1 MKLTKESIKKSLTT
15 RKKIPMNKSVEN
27 IKMTDYSTI
36 QEEEDSTLFQIAL
49 DEYKDLFPEILLLSK
64 TDFFSS
70 LERYILIGLSTS
82 DKIFSK
88 DSINK
93 VLYLIE
99 KRYYNIEEEKI
110 EKILKK
116 DNFSNNYIKY
126 TDNNFIPHCKD
137 TKQAIHSCGEKL
149 YLLLSEYYYCM
160 KCNLIYKSDYI
171 QLKCDKCNIIYY
183 TEIENK
189 KNKTEKK
196 GYLKPATWAKYHC
209 NALIND
215 TMKCPKCQNCLYLN
229 IKNNLLFCL
238 KCHIQINQYDIKWK
252 CILCNQ
258 LFFSEAKIFNKYEY
272 KEMSL
277 AIKKTLFDGI
287 EAKPKYLPC
296 CKVYGEKVKSYK
308 YYHKNECNGLLY
320 QGKLNNKKIVV
331 CSKCHMLN
339 NYENQYWLC
348 PICKVRFQI
357 QIKNNISLFDS
368 SKIEE
373 QNKNQQIYQ
382 DRETIGKKGIYKKRK
397 KNNLSIE
404 LKKTIFNLCE
414 KEKENIENGNEKDK
428 DKDKE
433 RNSIIDSKN
442 IKIFSTRNK
451 PKKNIHY
458 NNNYYN
464 NFVNININDYSNII
478 YSNYKRNDNYKNEI
492 GSRFRTIQDNKENS
506 KENSKEKEK
515 KINFN
520 MTNYKND
527 GGNNFIS
534 IFKRNNSKILNGLSR
549 NITSNV
555 KSTGNIYPPQLL
567 KSALSPNPN
576 NSEIKSNY
584 SIFVKNK
591 QPTIFKHHRTKYSF
605 DQKAIPTC
613 GNNNNS
619 NNNKVYNNNS
629 KKIIGFNRVLSQK
642 EIKDKI
648 ISEMDIMNE
657 KNDLSNI
664 GINLFK
670 NRIPASKN
678 KRTRISFEEKP
689 SLLNN
694 TNANINNKIIFNLK
708 KDNINNNIQNEENK
722 KEKEIKII
730 LKEKSTIFKKN
741 IQNIQI
747 ENNREKGNEKGKDIK
762 KCNISMQIKYSFNSD
777 DFNILKLIGQG
788 SFGKIF
794 EVEDKYHRHF
804 AMKKIIACSLKEV
817 ELIKSEYN
825 ILYGLTNLDI
835 NLIGIYGI
843 ETKQLDRTTYSIN
856 VLMELAICDW
866 EKEIIKRNSKRNYY
880 TENELVLIL
889 KKLVNTFSTLQ
900 KANVTHRD
908 IKPQNILVCTGG
920 VLKIADFGEAK
931 KIINKNNDN
940 TIKQTIR
947 GTELYMSPILFN
959 SLRNKTIY
967 KYTKHNTYKSDVFS
981 LGYCM
986 LLASTLS
993 YKLLCEI
1000 REIKNMNGIK
1010 NIIQKYAKKGICIYS
1025 ENYWNILYS
1034 MLELDEKNRPDF
1046 IELAKRIEDL

>member
-1 MKLTKESIKKSLTT
+1 MKLTKDSIKKSLTT
-15 RKKIPMNKSVEN
+15 KERKKISMNKSVEN
-27 IKMTDYSTI
+27 LKSDYSTI
-36 QEEEDSTLFQIAL
+36 QEEDSTLFEIAL
-49 DEYKDLFPEILLLSK
+49 EEYKDLFPEIIRLNK
-64 TDFFSS
+64 TEFFSS
-70 LERYILIGLSTS
+70 LEKYIQISLSTS
-82 DKIFSK
+82 EKIYSK
-88 DSINK
+88 ESINK
-93 VLYLIE
+93 ILYLIQ
-99 KRYYNIEEEKI
+99 KKYYNIEKEKI
-110 EKILKK
+110 GNLKM

-126 TDNNFIPHCKD
+126 TDNNFIPHCKY
-137 TKQAIHSCGEKL
+137 TKEAMHSCGEKL
-149 YLLLSEYYYCM
+149 YVLLSEYYYCI

-171 QLKCDKCNIIYY
+171 QLICDKCNIIYY
-183 TEIENK
+183 TEIENEK
-189 KNKTEKK
+189 ILTEKK
-196 GYLKPATWAKYHC
+196 GCLKPATWAKYHC

-215 TMKCPKCQNCLYLN
+215 TMKCPICQNCLYLN
-229 IKNNLLFCL
+229 IKNNLIYCL
-238 KCHIQINQYDIKWK
+238 KCNIQMNQYDIKWK

-258 LFFSEAKIFNKYEY
+258 FFFSEAKIYNKYEY
-272 KEMSL
+272 KNMSL
-277 AIKKTLFDGI
+277 AIKKTLFEGV

-296 CKVYGEKVKSYK
+296 CNVYGERVNLYK
-308 YYHKNECNGLLY
+308 FYHKNECNGLLY

-339 NYENQYWLC
+339 NYESQFWLC

-357 QIKNNISLFDS
+357 QIKNNISILDS
-368 SKIEE
+368 SKLEG
-373 QNKNQQIYQ
+373 QNQQIYQ
-382 DRETIGKKGIYKKRK
+382 DKETIGKREIYKKRK

-414 KEKENIENGNEKDK
+414 KEKEKNEIEKDNI
-428 DKDKE
+428 
-433 RNSIIDSKN
+433 RSSIIDTKN
-442 IKIFSTRNK
+442 KKIFSTRNR
-451 PKKNIHY
+451 PKKINNY

-478 YSNYKRNDNYKNEI
+478 FSNCKRNDSNKNEI
-492 GSRFRTIQDNKENS
+492 SARFRTIQDNKD
-506 KENSKEKEK
+506 NSKEKEA
-515 KINFN
+515 NFIR
-520 MTNYKND
+520 TNYKN
-527 GGNNFIS
+527 NESKNFIS
-534 IFKRNNSKILNGLSR
+534 IFKRNNSKLLNELSR
-549 NITSNV
+549 NMTNM
-555 KSTGNIYPPQLL
+555 KKTGNIYPPQLL

-591 QPTIFKHHRTKYSF
+591 QPTIYKHRRNKYSY
-605 DQKAIPTC
+605 DQMAIPTC
-613 GNNNNS
+613 GNNNS
-619 NNNKVYNNNS
+619 NNNNINNNNS
-629 KKIIGFNRVLSQK
+629 KKVIGFNRVLSQK
-642 EIKDKI
+642 EIKDQI
-648 ISEMDIMNE
+648 FSEIEIMNE
-657 KNDLSNI
+657 KNDLSNLD
-664 GINLFK
+664 INLFK
-670 NRIPASKN
+670 NKIPFSKKKRIRMSC
-678 KRTRISFEEKP
+678 EEKP

-694 TNANINNKIIFNLK
+694 TNANINNNIIFNFK
-708 KDNINNNIQNEENK
+708 KDNTNNNSFERKENK
-722 KEKEIKII
+722 KEKEKEFKII
-730 LKEKSTIFKKN
+730 LKEKSKIFKKN
-741 IQNIQI
+741 LQNIKI
-747 ENNREKGNEKGKDIK
+747 EKNPEKGKEKEKFFQKHITS
-762 KCNISMQIKYSFNSD
+762 ISMPIKNSFNSD
-777 DFNILKLIGQG
+777 DYNILRPIGQG

-825 ILYGLTNLDI
+825 ILYGLSNLNI

-843 ETKQLDRTTYSIN
+843 ETRQLDRTTYSIN

-866 EKEIIKRNSKRNYY
+866 EKEIVKRNAKRNYY

-908 IKPQNILVCTGG
+908 IKPQNILVCIGG

-981 LGYCM
+981 LGYCF

-1010 NIIQKYAKKGICIYS
+1010 TIIQKYANKGICIYS

-1034 MLELDEKNRPDF
+1034 MLELDERNRPDF
-1046 IELAKRIEDL
+1046 IELEKRMEDL